1 LVGELLAAGAPAD
14 DRDESDWTPIKVAA
28 LEGHQEVVR
37 MLIEAGAGGV
47 PADFSPD
54 AFIQRTIAEYRF
66 FELIAAGDVAEMRRL
81 LGQWPTLAR
90 LDGALLTATA
100 EGQAEAAAIL
110 IEAGAS
116 LDLDRA
122 WCDNPLEVARDLE
135 HAEIVKLILEASGGN
150 LDREYWLAT

>member
-1 LVGELLAAGAPAD
+1 VLVQASRWGRVALVGDLLAAGAPAD
-14 DRDESDWTPIKVAA
+14 DCDESDWTPIKVAA

-90 LDGALLTATA
+90 LDGALLTAAA

-116 LDLDRA
+116 LDLI
-122 WCDNPLEVARDLE
+122 ARG
-135 HAEIVKLILEASGGN
+135 AITRWKSRVTWNTPRS
-150 LDREYWLAT
+150 